1 METPENVMT
10 GGRAAPSPFRRP
22 PQSKSAPAAGPAR
35 MGSLTLVPRPTPTVP
50 AMISAPPGP
59 VAGAPASTALTVEQ
73 QQLERRRRLGAVLVL
88 PGGGHLPHQC
98 CDHARRSALAFHDRT
113 RHYSTGHWPGGA
125 HWPRLAAGTPPG
137 PGPDRWFHATWL
149 SRAPG
154 AALAVRRRHR
164 RGAQLDR
171 PGVPCLRAGD
181 GLQGSPGGA
190 PAGCGPDVNHGR
202 VVVALTGTRPRAPS
216 AALTPAPQ
224 TGPGRSS
231 GGAESPPACGLRT
244 LPRSGAARAGRHSR
258 PHCPSSRAIRRSL
271 RFDTS
276 RRNRREIDPRG
287 RR

>member
-10 GGRAAPSPFRRP
+10 GGRAAPSPVRRP
-22 PQSKSAPAAGPAR
+22 PQSKSAPAACAAWTGRGRASFHGLDGGAAAAR
-35 MGSLTLVPRPTPTVP
+35 
-50 AMISAPPGP
+50 ASAP
-59 VAGAPASTALTVEQ
+59 AW
-73 QQLERRRRLGAVLVL
+73 RRLVLL
-88 PGGGHLPHQC
+88 GGGHLPHQC

-258 PHCPSSRAIRRSL
+258 PHCPSSRAIRRSV